1 MNPDGKNP
9 EGPEDRQDV
18 AIRNLVARRAK
29 VILAEPCPDAEVIAA
44 YADGTLEPSERARW
58 DGHFAVCDKCQ
69 DTLAALAL
77 SMPVDDPKLL
87 AAAPEPLALAAAT
100 PQPGCAVLEAR
111 KKSRDEKRNV
121 WTWLAPV
128 MTAAAIVVMWFAF
141 RPHALPGP
149 AETQQTAQV
158 APAENP
164 PPAAPPVIAAPT
176 AASPNTAGTE
186 AKKEVLKYTSADR
199 ARSGETAAENGRK
212 ANEPKDKNGEHMV
225 AGGAL
230 PPADVPLP
238 APPAS
243 ATAQAK
249 SAATVPTLTRE
260 ISEFGAASA
269 AKQDSAAAQKAAP
282 PQQSSSAASA
292 AIGALSAAK
301 QQSGSGAAAGNDAQG
316 LPPQVAPGK
325 PPQDN
330 AARLT
335 MVFPENGNVI
345 WRIGHGGRI
354 ERSTDSE
361 QTWQKQ
367 DSGVTNDLLAGSA
380 PTNDVCWIAGTRGTI
395 LRTADGGA
403 HWTKLTSPK
412 LLGNVIPDWNF
423 ITAADANNATVSTL
437 DGRTFSTSDGGTSW
451 KVIRQ

>member
-1 MNPDGKNP
+1 MSPDGKNP
-9 EGPEDRQDV
+9 EGPEDRRDV
-18 AIRNLVARRAK
+18 AIRNLVTRREK

-44 YADGTLEPSERARW
+44 YADSTLEPSERARC
-58 DGHFAVCDKCQ
+58 DGHFAACDRCQ
-69 DTLAALAL
+69 DTLTALAS
-77 SMPVDDPKLL
+77 SMPVDDAKLL

-100 PQPGCAVLEAR
+100 PQPGCAVLEPR
-111 KKSRDEKRNV
+111 RKSRDEKRNV

-141 RPHALPGP
+141 GPHASPGP
-149 AETQQTAQV
+149 AETQQAGQV
-158 APAENP
+158 ATEA
-164 PPAAPPVIAAPT
+164 PPASPPVMTAPEPAPLPET
-176 AASPNTAGTE
+176 RERE
-186 AKKEVLKYTSADR
+186 AKKETLKAPLDR
-199 ARSGETAAENGRK
+199 VNGAELAEQQSEKAKSENG
-212 ANEPKDKNGEHMV
+212 EQVV

-230 PPADVPLP
+230 PPVDVPLP

-243 ATAQAK
+243 AAAQAK
-249 SAATVPTLTRE
+249 SAATVPMLTRE
-260 ISEFGAASA
+260 ISGFGALSA

-282 PQQSSSAASA
+282 PAQQSATA
-292 AIGALSAAK
+292 
-301 QQSGSGAAAGNDAQG
+301 AAAGNDAQG

-354 ERSTDSE
+354 ERSSDSE

-437 DGRTFSTSDGGTSW
+437 DGRTFSTSDGGISW